1 MTHLVPQ
8 QLGVELAYP
17 HSGTVNR
24 QSAGTRSRSLLKPLP
39 GREGGVRQSGRALAE
54 LAERVRRVV
63 RACVVQTANMGRN
76 LAGDN
81 SSWRP
86 KLEVWTAYAPAWKEM
101 REM

>member
-1 MTHLVPQ
+1 MRYICSEP
-8 QLGVELAYP
+8 
-17 HSGTVNR
+17 GTMWMR
-24 QSAGTRSRSLLKPLP
+24 GSAR
-39 GREGGVRQSGRALAE
+39 RQSGRALAE

-76 LAGDN
+76 LAGDD